1 MSRISGPAPARRIGG
16 RAGLALVALTVAAG
30 VGGCGNAAPPPPPL
44 RGHLLTDTVSLAFP
58 TGLAL
63 TAEGHVVVVD
73 LRAPEAV
80 RVFDSAGALV
90 AKLGK
95 EGSGPGE
102 FVNALS
108 VFGRPGH
115 PGELWIH
122 DTRLDRIVPVQGQA
136 FRGAAPGAGA
146 FGPAVTLKPGIVVE
160 SPRWL
165 DDTTLVALNPMLSSG
180 EQRFVRFGADG
191 VRRATVGGPA
201 PQGAGGGGSSF
212 VRQQA
217 WGGEMAVHPSRPVF
231 VLASRYAGRL
241 EAFDRDGALRVK
253 FRVPH
258 PFDPD
263 YAPGD
268 DGINMVRGED
278 FRFGYLDVAATEQHV
293 YALFSGRLHREHGAE
308 AEAAD
313 QVHVFDWKGDLL
325 QVIRLDTP
333 IGRLAVDTARRTLY
347 GIRHDPYPQ
356 VVAFPLPAS

>member
-1 MSRISGPAPARRIGG
+1 MSRICGPAPTRRIGS
-16 RAGLALVALTVAAG
+16 RAGLALAALTVVAG
-30 VGGCGNAAPPPPPL
+30 VGGCGDAASPPPAIAG
-44 RGHLLTDTVSLAFP
+44 RILTDTVSLAFP

-63 TAEGHVVVVD
+63 TPDGHVVVVD

-90 AKLGK
+90 AKLGR

-108 VFGRPGH
+108 IFGRPGH

-122 DTRLDRIVPVQGQA
+122 DTRLDRIVPVQGEA
-136 FRGAAPGAGA
+136 FRGTARRADA
-146 FGPAVTLKPGIVVE
+146 FGPAVTLQPGIVVE

-165 DDTTLVALNPMLSSG
+165 DDTTLVALNPMLASG

-191 VRRATVGGPA
+191 VRRATMGGPA
-201 PQGAGGGGSSF
+201 PEARGRWGSSF

-241 EAFDRDGALRVK
+241 ESFDRNGVLQVK

-258 PFDPD
+258 EFDPD
-263 YAPGD
+263 YVPAD
-268 DGINMVRGED
+268 DGINMTRGDD

-293 YALFSGRLHREHGAE
+293 YALFSGRLHREDGRE
-308 AEAAD
+308 AERGD
-313 QVHVFDWKGDLL
+313 QVHVFDWQGNLL
-325 QVIRLDTP
+325 RVIRLDTP
-333 IGRLAVDTARRTLY
+333 IGRLAVDPARAALY
-347 GIRHDPYPQ
+347 GLRHDPYPQ
-356 VVAFPLPAS
+356 VVTFSLPAS